1 MITYL
6 PRCTK
11 IFTNYSLNCDFVCVR
26 FKIWTCKFVCRLR
39 DFSLLFFSAT
49 NGTSSPS
56 RHFGSS
62 FGSHRADY
70 EPVGPGGGPTPAAA
84 SNGNGTRYPP
94 NTTTGANQGG
104 SNEMYDIPVGM

>member
-1 MITYL
+1 MDCI
-6 PRCTK
+6 
-11 IFTNYSLNCDFVCVR
+11 
-26 FKIWTCKFVCRLR
+26 FVCRLR

-70 EPVGPGGGPTPAAA
+70 EPVGPGGGPTSAAA
-84 SNGNGTRYPP
+84 SNGNGNTRYNP

-104 SNEMYDIPVGM
+104 SNELYDIPVGM

>member
-1 MITYL
+1 M
-6 PRCTK
+6 
-11 IFTNYSLNCDFVCVR
+11 
-26 FKIWTCKFVCRLR
+26 IWTCKFVCRLR
-39 DFSLLFFSAT
+39 DFSLFFSAT

-104 SNEMYDIPVGM
+104 EMYDVPVGM

>member
-1 MITYL
+1 M
-6 PRCTK
+6 
-11 IFTNYSLNCDFVCVR
+11 
-26 FKIWTCKFVCRLR
+26 IWTCKFVCRLR

-70 EPVGPGGGPTPAAA
+70 EPVGPGGPTSAAAAA
-84 SNGNGTRYPP
+84 SNGNGTRYP